1 MLKVWGRANSI
12 NVQKVLCTCDELG
25 LAYERV
31 DAGMQFGQV
40 NTPAYLAMNPNGLIP
55 VLVDGDA
62 VLWESH
68 TIMRYLVRRYDADHI
83 LLPQDEMQIAQ
94 ADKWLDWVHTVAWP
108 ALKPV
113 FWGLVR
119 TPADKRNQA
128 EIAAGVEACA
138 KAYALVDGV
147 LAHQAYLGGDHFSF
161 GDIPMAL
168 IAHRWFQMPI
178 ENRPALPHLKHWY
191 EGIVARPGF
200 ARAGAQALS

>member
-1 MLKVWGRANSI
+1 MLTVWGRANSI
-12 NVQKVLCTCDELG
+12 NVQKVLCCCDELG
-25 LAYERV
+25 LGYERV

-40 NTPAYLAMNPNGLIP
+40 NTPAYLAMNPNGLVP
-55 VLVDGDA
+55 TLVDGEM

-68 TIMRYLVRRYDADHI
+68 AIMRYLVRQYDGSHH
-83 LLPQDEMQIAQ
+83 LLPQGEAAIAQ

-108 ALKPV
+108 AMKPV

-147 LAHQAYLGGDHFSF
+147 LAHQAYLGGDTFSF

-168 IAHRWFQMPI
+168 IAHRWFLMPI
-178 ENRPALPHLKHWY
+178 ENRPALTHLKHWY
-191 EGIVARPGF
+191 DGIVARPGF
-200 ARAGAQALS
+200 ARAGAQPLS